1 MRNTHILKFI
11 VDVIWIFSFP
21 VIPLII
27 VFIPYIFFTDDFSG
41 LNLVVNGIDLEVL
54 DINSKLFVAISLIA
68 YLAFIYCVYR
78 FRKLLRYFLAKK
90 IFDNQVIKGFNVI
103 ASLLTLFGFIMIV
116 VSFVSNVINKKLEF
130 EIGVNSNLMIIC
142 LGLFFLVLSET
153 FKASKEFKKNSDLTI

>member
-1 MRNTHILKFI
+1 MRKTYILKFI
-11 VDVIWIFSFP
+11 VDIIWIFSFP

-54 DINSKLFVAISLIA
+54 NINSKLFVAISLIA

-78 FRKLLRYFLAKK
+78 FRKLLRYFLAKR
-90 IFDNQVIKGFNVI
+90 IFDNQVIKGFNI
-103 ASLLTLFGFIMIV
+103 IGSLLTIFGFIMIV
-116 VSFVSNVINKKLEF
+116 VSFVSMVINKNMKF
-130 EIGVNSNLMIIC
+130 EIGVNSNLIIIC

-153 FKASKEFKKNSDLTI
+153 FKASKEFKQDSDLTI